1 MTSDTI
7 NGTFAIEVPKDT
19 DTDAFMEIIRGAAN
33 IVDRDYG
40 YLDPSGYII
49 LYEITESEADDLM
62 RYFDNHPECYPTYS
76 TDFGEEPDDW

>member
-7 NGTFAIEVPKDT
+7 SGTFAIEVPENM
-19 DTDAFMEIIRGAAN
+19 DTDAFMEIIRGAAR

-40 YLDPSGYII
+40 YLYMSGYIV

-62 RYFDNHPECYPTYS
+62 RYFDDYPQCYPTYS
-76 TDFGEEPDDW
+76 TDFGEELDE

>member
-7 NGTFAIEVPKDT
+7 SGTFAIEFPENMDT
-19 DTDAFMEIIRGAAN
+19 DTYLEIIRGAAR
-33 IVDRDYG
+33 IVDRNYG
-40 YLDPSGYII
+40 YLHMSGHIV

-62 RYFDNHPECYPTYS
+62 RYFDDYPECHPTYS